1 MHQTA
6 SECQLQISL
15 AMQRNRCTRHLDH
28 KSLGW
33 EKLMKIMRGH
43 SKPNYP
49 AEGSLLWFSIH
60 LTSDYTVMFTS
71 FTHPESS
78 WIARQYSAPHAKHCW
93 QSLQRRQPR
102 IANSTAIRYLS
113 PADLVEKV
121 KKLWSIRISKDCF
134 QQRYYIYIYMYQYCF
149 LMFPLIC
156 EPCGTSSASWA
167 KVLTSVSRNG
177 EKAMPPCPWIYKK
190 RSKKL
195 LARVATWNRP
205 KDRIYFMRERL
216 AICTFLNVNNANCS
230 YLVSQRSGA

>member
-134 QQRYYIYIYMYQYCF
+134 QQRYYIYIYVSI
-149 LMFPLIC
+149 LFPHV
-156 EPCGTSSASWA
+156 SSDMRALRNILG
-167 KVLTSVSRNG
+167 VLSQGPHLSL
-177 EKAMPPCPWIYKK
+177 KK
-190 RSKKL
+190 RRKSH
-195 LARVATWNRP
+195 ASMP
-205 KDRIYFMRERL
+205 
-216 AICTFLNVNNANCS
+216 VN
-230 YLVSQRSGA
+230 L

>member
-134 QQRYYIYIYMYQYCF
+134 QQRYYIYIYICINIVSSCF
-149 LMFPLIC
+149 LWYASLAEHPRRL
-156 EPCGTSSASWA
+156 EPRSSPQSQETEKKPCLHAREFIKKEARSFLQEWQPGIDRRTESTSW
-167 KVLTSVSRNG
+167 
-177 EKAMPPCPWIYKK
+177 EKDWQFVHFWM
-190 RSKKL
+190 
-195 LARVATWNRP
+195 
-205 KDRIYFMRERL
+205 
-216 AICTFLNVNNANCS
+216 
-230 YLVSQRSGA
+230 

>member
-15 AMQRNRCTRHLDH
+15 AMQRNRCTRHLGH

-60 LTSDYTVMFTS
+60 LTSNYTLMFTS

-113 PADLVEKV
+113 PADLVEV
-121 KKLWSIRISKDCF
+121 KKLLSKLSISF
-134 QQRYYIYIYMYQYCF
+134 H
-149 LMFPLIC
+149 LC

-167 KVLTSVSRNG
+167 KVLTSVTKKRILRIL
-177 EKAMPPCPWIYKK
+177 PCHPCPWI
-190 RSKKL
+190 
-195 LARVATWNRP
+195 
-205 KDRIYFMRERL
+205 
-216 AICTFLNVNNANCS
+216 
-230 YLVSQRSGA
+230 